1 MCARFTLAAAEKVI
15 LQAYAAEMVGPFMPN
30 WNIAITDESQ
40 LITADKSN
48 VIQPM
53 HFGLVPWTSK
63 TGKMEGDWFNAKSE
77 NLLTSKL
84 WKPLFEKH
92 KRCLVLSDGF
102 YEWKKIPNG
111 TPKPDKEPYRFILK
125 DRQVYAYAGLWSQW
139 VNPKTKEPYRTFC
152 IVTTESNEL
161 VGEIHDKKRMPVILS
176 KANEELWLAKDI
188 APKEL
193 LDLCVPYP
201 DELMN
206 RFRVSKRVNYVSKE
220 IAPNNDEALI
230 LPENS
235 K

>member
-1 MCARFTLAAAEKVI
+1 MCARHTLAAEKEI
-15 LQAYAAEMVGPFMPN
+15 ISKEYPKEWLGNYQPN

-40 LITADKSN
+40 IITADKSN
-48 VIQPM
+48 LIQPM
-53 HFGLVPWTSK
+53 HFGIIPWTSK

-77 NLLTSKL
+77 NLTTSKL
-84 WKPLFEKH
+84 WKPLFEQH

-102 YEWKKIPNG
+102 YEWKKIDNG
-111 TPKPDKEPYRFILK
+111 GPKPDKEPYRFVLK
-125 DRQVYAYAGLWSQW
+125 DRPVYAYAGLWSQW
-139 VNPKTKEPYRTFC
+139 VNPKTKEAYRTYSV
-152 IVTTESNEL
+152 ITTESNEL

-193 LDLCVPYP
+193 IDLCVPYP
-201 DELMN
+201 DELMV
-206 RFRVSKRVNYVSKE
+206 RFRVSKRINSVNRKT
-220 IAPNNDEALI
+220 APNNDAALI